1 MGEVLDNVDK
11 FSNLLLLLIFAVSTA
26 FSFCIIEEFSGT
38 FLLTIVQ
45 LLLFLVGLLCRP
57 LDCKVLLALAPS
69 FSFFVDEVRLEF
81 LNAVKGFAFNGN
93 GEILF
98 LGANFGSFLI
108 TANEENLDDFDN
120 TEDTEGFGGRVGF
133 LAGGSFS
140 SFSATNSSEVADSR
154 SALNSTA
161 EIIQLNMK

>member
-11 FSNLLLLLIFAVSTA
+11 FSNLLLLLIFAVSPA

-57 LDCKVLLALAPS
+57 LDCKVRLALAPS

-98 LGANFGSFLI
+98 LGANFGSFLR
-108 TANEENLDDFDN
+108 TADEENLDFDN

-154 SALNSTA
+154 SALISTA